1 MSINLK
7 AGILGILKRT
17 RREVNQSNQEQG
29 RSGEAQAKSKWEMNG
44 WKMTRTGRGHDYRAT
59 RKNWRT
65 GKTETKYVEVKT
77 GNSQLSPLQEKKKKQ
92 LGSKYVEE
100 RVNANPLL
108 GYGKAILFGSNSS
121 PQKEKK
127 NSKSSNTNIFDV
139 LFGSPKPSR
148 RRSRSVKSSRTRKSK
163 GRSNLD
169 ILFGSP
175 KSSRTRKSKGRSNVD
190 SIWGSSKSSSRSK
203 SRGSSNVNKIWGSSS
218 RSTSIW

>member
-17 RREVNQSNQEQG
+17 RKEVNQSNQEQG
-29 RSGEAQAKSKWEMNG
+29 RSGEAQTKAKWEMNG

-77 GNSQLSPLQEKKKKQ
+77 GNSQLSSLQEKKKKQ

-108 GYGKAILFGSNSS
+108 GYGKTILFGSNSS

-148 RRSRSVKSSRTRKSK
+148 RSRSTKLSRTRKSK

-175 KSSRTRKSKGRSNVD
+175 KPSRTRKSKGRSNVD
-190 SIWGSSKSSSRSK
+190 SIWGTSK
-203 SRGSSNVNKIWGSSS
+203 SRGSSNVDKIWGSGSGS
-218 RSTSIW
+218 VSIW